1 MVQVN
6 QDSKPIFHLQILLWQ
21 IHVYMGGRSLFPSII
36 TSFNKPKRHAEP
48 LFFTQTLNLFSETE
62 DYQKLRI
69 LLCNFHRVARQLQ
82 RRYSNRSTLKILD
95 EYDVQDLLHSL
106 LKIYFGDIRVEEWT
120 PSYAGKSSRMDFILK
135 DLGIIIEVK
144 KTRKGLGDK
153 ELGDQLIIDKERY
166 KDYPNC
172 NLLIYFIYDPDCRI
186 SNPGGL
192 IKDLTSNSDNI
203 KVEVIINPVS

>member
-1 MVQVN
+1 ME
-6 QDSKPIFHLQILLWQ
+6 
-21 IHVYMGGRSLFPSII
+21 GGNFFPSVV
-36 TSFNKPKRHAEP
+36 TSFSNPKRHAEP
-48 LFFTQTLNLFSETE
+48 LFFEQKINKHSLNNQDE
-62 DYQKLRI
+62 YIKLRI
-69 LLCNFHRVARQLQ
+69 LLNNFHKVARQLQ
-82 RRYSNRSTLKILD
+82 RRHSNRSTLKIFD

-106 LKIYFGDIRVEEWT
+106 LKIHFGDIRIEEWT

-135 DLGIIIEVK
+135 DLGVIIEVK

-172 NLLIYFIYDPDCRI
+172 NLLIYFIYDPDYII

-192 IKDLTSNSDNI
+192 IKDLSSNNI
-203 KVEVIINPVS
+203 DINVEVIINPIN

>member
-6 QDSKPIFHLQILLWQ
+6 QNTKPIFHLQILLWQ
-21 IHVYMGGRSLFPSII
+21 IHVYMGGGSLFPSIV
-36 TSFNKPKRHAEP
+36 TSFNKTKRHAEP
-48 LFFTQTLNLFSETE
+48 LFFTETLKLPSEE
-62 DYQKLRI
+62 GDYQKLRI
-69 LLCNFHRVARQLQ
+69 LLSNFHRVAKQLQ

-172 NLLIYFIYDPDCRI
+172 NLLIYFIYDPDCKI

-192 IKDLTSNSDNI
+192 VKDLTSHSENI